1 MQNFKIFS
9 KQLKEK
15 VFFTICHL
23 NTRSLSEKYL
33 QIKRV
38 LNGNF
43 SAVVVAETWRDETA
57 NKNSLVEIPNNS
69 ALHLKQ
75 EKIEKEVVVYAYMF
89 TSLKFNVRDDIDIFF
104 NECVETLPIEILNKK
119 SGNVLITATY
129 RPPKGNNKR
138 FKDFCKDFL
147 NKQVMSNKAAFVLGE
162 FNWNI
167 VQFTLHLLHIL
178 CVGNTL
184 MEVSSIKI
192 YSTYL
197 GPSLIN

>member
-1 MQNFKIFS
+1 MNDPDKNYFNDKLQKIGFQYFYLQNFKIFS

-57 NKNSLVEIPNNS
+57 NKNSLVEIPNYS

-89 TSLKFNVRDDIDIFF
+89 TKV
-104 NECVETLPIEILNKK
+104 
-119 SGNVLITATY
+119 
-129 RPPKGNNKR
+129 
-138 FKDFCKDFL
+138 
-147 NKQVMSNKAAFVLGE
+147 
-162 FNWNI
+162 
-167 VQFTLHLLHIL
+167 
-178 CVGNTL
+178 
-184 MEVSSIKI
+184 
-192 YSTYL
+192 
-197 GPSLIN
+197 